1 MACGNFIR
9 VLMASVLGALFAF
22 AAFEP
27 VVAHCTDDDD
37 DGAMCYCLCTQ
48 ALDAP
53 EAVPTVGSPIL
64 TVAALSP
71 EPDGFISLSFRP
83 PTPPPRA

>member
-9 VLMASVLGALFAF
+9 LLMTAFLGTLFVF

-37 DGAMCYCLCTQ
+37 DGALCYCLCTQ

-53 EAVPTVGSPIL
+53 ESVSAISSPVIS
-64 TVAALSP
+64 VAALSP
-71 EPDGFISLSFRP
+71 EPDGFVSLSFRP

>member
-1 MACGNFIR
+1 MTAF
-9 VLMASVLGALFAF
+9 LGALFLF

-37 DGAMCYCLCTQ
+37 DGALCYCLCTQ

-53 EAVPTVGSPIL
+53 ETAPTVNSPTL
-64 TVAALSP
+64 TVAMPAM
-71 EPDGFISLSFRP
+71 EPDHFVSLSFRP